1 MVFFPMSVYGLL
13 KCLLNINSGYTLIIS
28 NVIFFFLLN
37 QREQCHL
44 IIPNRK
50 TGAVR

>member
-13 KCLLNINSGYTLIIS
+13 KCLLNINSGYTLIVS
-28 NVIFFFLLN
+28 NVMIFFLN